1 MAVYK
6 IDPIKDER
14 WGEFLQQHPAASIFH
29 TPGWLEALRRT
40 YGYEAIAF
48 TTSPPGHSLTNGS
61 PFCRITSWLS
71 GRRLVSLPFSD
82 HCTPLVESSEQVVEL
97 LAALQES
104 IKRENWKYVEIR
116 SAGLQL
122 PDSAAPGQS
131 KVFVMHRL
139 DLRSSQDEI
148 FRRFHKDCVQRTIRR
163 AEKANLTY
171 EAGTSEKLLAK
182 FYHLL
187 LATRRKHGLPPQ
199 PEAWF
204 RNLIAC
210 LKSQVTIHV
219 ASKDDHPIASILTL
233 RHKRVLVY
241 KYGCSDPGASRLGG
255 TQLLLWKAIQSA
267 KNDELFEFDLG
278 RSDCDNA
285 GLIRFKDRWGTRRSA
300 LTYFQFPLKS
310 CQIGSTATQGPLV
323 KYLFAHVPDSVL
335 VAAGRMLYKHV
346 G

>member
-6 IDPIKDER
+6 IDPLKDVR
-14 WGEFLQQHPAASIFH
+14 WEEFLQQHPAASIFH

-48 TTSPPGHSLTNGS
+48 TTSPPGHSLTNGA

-116 SAGLQL
+116 SADLQL

-131 KVFVMHRL
+131 KVFVMHHL

-204 RNLIAC
+204 RNLIVC
-210 LKSQVTIHV
+210 LGDKLKIHV
-219 ASKDDHPIASILTL
+219 ASKDGCPIASILTL
-233 RHKRVLVY
+233 RYKHVLVY
-241 KYGCSDPGASRLGG
+241 KYGCSDQKANHLGG
-255 TQLLLWKAIQSA
+255 THLLLWKAIQSA
-267 KNDELFEFDLG
+267 KIDKLSEFDLG
-278 RSDCDNA
+278 RSECDNP
-285 GLIRFKDRWGTRRSA
+285 GLIKFKDRWGTSRST
-300 LTYFQFPLKS
+300 LTYLRFPFS
-310 CQIGSTATQGPLV
+310 HSQIASTATQGPVV
-323 KYLFAHVPDSVL
+323 KYIFAHVPDGL
-335 VAAGRMLYKHV
+335 LTAAGRLLYKHV